1 MVPDIEVGMHP
12 SENAFVPGGCETA
25 CFGVMEY
32 YNTTRLHSSMGY
44 IAPCDKLNGREQE
57 IFAIWDAR
65 LHEARDRRRKN
76 RLMQFEVVKEQ
87 KPVLNESVMNGD
99 SAQVYAQAM

>member
-1 MVPDIEVGMHP
+1 MHLNV
-12 SENAFVPGGCETA
+12 E
-25 CFGVMEY
+25 
-32 YNTTRLHSSMGY
+32 SST
-44 IAPCDKLNGREQE
+44 PRDKLNGREQE
-57 IFAIWDAR
+57 IFAIRDAR